1 MKGDIIPV
9 TIKMGIDGESVYEWG
24 ASTRGLLPRGYR
36 HGLVEIGKN
45 RTYKILPQTKSK
57 K

>member
-9 TIKMGIDGESVYEWG
+9 TIKMGIDGEIVYEWG